1 MVIVWYHY
9 LNYIFQFYFVFTA
22 ISIQLLDSS
31 DYMSSGYSSADS
43 DGGGVGIYLPPE
55 VFSQHSVSDSAEQVS
70 MVTVAYKDVSGF
82 IGEPIM

>member
-1 MVIVWYHY
+1 
-9 LNYIFQFYFVFTA
+9 
-22 ISIQLLDSS
+22 
-31 DYMSSGYSSADS
+31 MSSGYSSAVS
-43 DGGGVGIYLPPE
+43 DDVGVSIYLPPE